1 MSKMYLQ
8 KTSGMSTDTIMVMID
23 SKCNVILI
31 ISVTPGKVVHLKTED
46 TKKKNKQ
53 RKIYWNREPKNQH

>member
-1 MSKMYLQ
+1 
-8 KTSGMSTDTIMVMID
+8 MSTDTIMVMID

-46 TKKKNKQ
+46 TKKKNK
-53 RKIYWNREPKNQH
+53 